1 MQEQKIGTLEKVGC
15 VLVFLMATLQFAYAI
30 FAYIDPIAF
39 SVTRGTELFALGD
52 ADWVKIYASR
62 TMFIALFIGV
72 LLYFKQYKALAFAS
86 LIGVV
91 MPATDAWLAYQA
103 HAADKVVF
111 KHIATAVFLVVTFF
125 VLQAVIKRKES
136 A

>member
-1 MQEQKIGTLEKVGC
+1 MQGQQIGTLEKVGC

-30 FAYIDPIAF
+30 FAYIDPTAF
-39 SVTRGTELFALGD
+39 SVTRGTELFVLGD

-62 TMFIALFIGV
+62 TMFIALIIGF
-72 LLYFKQYKALAFAS
+72 LLYSKQYKALAFAS
-86 LIGVV
+86 LIGTV
-91 MPATDAWLAYQA
+91 MPATDALLAYQA
-103 HAADKVVF
+103 QAADKVVF

-125 VLQAVIKRKES
+125 VLQAVIKRNKS